1 MHLYL
6 LFDLGLLM
14 FEELPANKIH
24 QWLYLA
30 YLNNVQPDCGFQSDS
45 IDPAPHFN
53 ETVAIQ

>member
-1 MHLYL
+1 MHLYP

-30 YLNNVQPDCGFQSDS
+30 YF
-45 IDPAPHFN
+45 
-53 ETVAIQ
+53 IQLLQIVVFKVIP